1 VIAIPVPP
9 PESGRLKR
17 TLPRL
22 RAIVKDANAAFA
34 LVTESILTLIEGV
47 KEEFPEFDQMKW
59 ITTESIDISLADQWQ
74 DPQVDK
80 SACLICNIPPVRLI
94 SPKG

>member
-1 VIAIPVPP
+1 
-9 PESGRLKR
+9 
-17 TLPRL
+17 
-22 RAIVKDANAAFA
+22 
-34 LVTESILTLIEGV
+34 LTLIEGV

-80 SACLICNIPPVRLI
+80 SALAYLQYTSGSTNIP
-94 SPKG
+94 KGVMLSHFN